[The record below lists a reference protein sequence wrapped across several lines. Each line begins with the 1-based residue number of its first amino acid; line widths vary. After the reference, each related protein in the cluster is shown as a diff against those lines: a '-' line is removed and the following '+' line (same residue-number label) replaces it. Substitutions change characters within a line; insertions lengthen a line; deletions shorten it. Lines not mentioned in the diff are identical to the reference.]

1 MIEVAQAIE
10 NATTAAN
17 EFLSSTKFSQLQVE
31 EVEHNRLDDQWLITL
46 GFNILKPDTKA
57 YKNIGQIL
65 QGDQQY
71 DRKYKIF
78 KVSNQTGDVL
88 SMKIRKI

>member
-1 MIEVAQAIE
+1 MIEVKQAIK
-10 NATTAAN
+10 NATIAVD
-17 EFLSSTKFSQLQVE
+17 EFLNQVNFSQLQVE
-31 EVEHNRLDDQWLITL
+31 EVEHNENKKEWLITL
-46 GFNILKPDTKA
+46 GFNISKPNTL
-57 YKNIGQIL
+57 KNIGLTL

-78 KVSNQTGDVL
+78 KINDQTGEVL